1 MRKTN
6 KLYST
11 TFRRNINRDSRSN
24 KKRHQI
30 KNLIECSLD
39 FLNNLKLFHW
49 NTHSYSEHMASDELF
64 EDLVKKTDK
73 LVESLLQNRVP
84 IKTSIT
90 LNTDKKSFMN
100 KLNSFKKM
108 MKTVSLSEELYSLRD
123 DILIDI
129 DQFEYRLTF
138 H

>member
-1 MRKTN
+1 MRTY

-11 TFRRNINRDSRSN
+11 TFRRNKNSRSN
-24 KKRHQI
+24 KKGPI
-30 KNLIECSLD
+30 KGLIECSLD

-73 LVESLLQNRVP
+73 LVESLLQNRVT
-84 IKTSIT
+84 IKTSIK
-90 LNTDKKSFMN
+90 LNTDKKSFIN

-108 MKTVSLSEELYSLRD
+108 MKTVSLPEELYSLRD

-129 DQFEYRLTF
+129 DQFEYRLTL

>member
-1 MRKTN
+1 MRKTY

-11 TFRRNINRDSRSN
+11 TFRRNKNSRTN
-24 KKRHQI
+24 KNSHT
-30 KNLIECSLD
+30 KNVIECSLD

-108 MKTVSLSEELYSLRD
+108 MKTVTLPEELYSLRD
-123 DILIDI
+123 EILIDM
-129 DQFEYRLTF
+129 DQFEYRLTL

>member
-1 MRKTN
+1 MRKI
-6 KLYST
+6 KY
-11 TFRRNINRDSRSN
+11 SN
-24 KKRHQI
+24 KSR
-30 KNLIECSLD
+30 KNKNNRSYKSNKDTKCLIEYCLD

-73 LVESLLQNRVP
+73 MVESLLQNRVP

-108 MKTVSLSEELYSLRD
+108 MKTVSLPEELYSLRD

-129 DQFEYRLTF
+129 DQFEYRLTLY
-138 H
+138 